1 MPPERSATE
10 RRFELVISGA
20 ALVLLLLGCA
30 VVLRPFVTS
39 LLWAVVLWLTTA
51 PIHQRVLEWTGGRQ
65 TSAAALMTLGIAT
78 VLLLPIVIVGFS
90 LADSAADL
98 TAAFGRWLEPEPPL
112 SLRRTV
118 SGAPPEWVRS
128 APLIGSYL
136 AQRWSELAGDRLRM
150 VEEGRQWIQ
159 SATSRVLST
168 GLVITRGVTEIAMS
182 VLIAFFLYRDRVAF
196 GDRFRA
202 AATQIAGPSGEPLMN
217 LAITTLHSVVYGILG
232 TAVAQGV
239 MTAIGLLIAG
249 VPGAVLLG
257 LLTFF
262 LSIIP
267 MGPPLVWVPASVW
280 LYQNGATGWAVF
292 MLIWGFGVSSIDN
305 FLKPWLI
312 SQGSTLPFILIFFG
326 VIGGVLA
333 FGFIGVFLGPT
344 LLAVGYRLVLDWAV
358 VVRRAAPAETA
369 VVAN

>member
-1 MPPERSATE
+1 MTGVPEQRVASD
-10 RRFELVISGA
+10 RRFELVISLA

-51 PIHQRVLEWTGGRQ
+51 PIHQRVLAWVGQRRTV
-65 TSAAALMTLGIAT
+65 AAALMSLGVAS
-78 VLLLPIVIVGFS
+78 VLLLPIVVVGISVAGSFQD
-90 LADSAADL
+90 LASA
-98 TAAFGRWLEPEPPL
+98 TRGWLDRGVPQ
-112 SLRRTV
+112 
-118 SGAPPEWVRS
+118 PPEWLRS
-128 APLIGSYL
+128 APLVGPYITE
-136 AQRWSELAGDRLRM
+136 RWAALAGDSQRLFEQARN
-150 VEEGRQWIQ
+150 WIEP
-159 SATSRVLST
+159 ATSWILS
-168 GLVITRGVTEIAMS
+168 GSLAIGRGATQLALS

-202 AATQIAGPSGEPLMN
+202 AATRIAGPTGEQLTV
-217 LAITTLHSVVYGILG
+217 LAINTLHSVVYGILG

-239 MTAIGLLIAG
+239 VAAIGFLIAG
-249 VPGAVLLG
+249 VPGAIALG

-262 LSIIP
+262 MSIVP

-280 LYQNGATGWAVF
+280 LYQSGESGWAVF

-312 SQGSTLPFILIFFG
+312 AQGSTLPFILIFFG
-326 VIGGVLA
+326 VIGGALA

-344 LLAVGYRLVLDWAV
+344 LLAVGYRLLLDWAV
-358 VVRRAAPAETA
+358 VVRGATPEPPLASSS
-369 VVAN
+369 

>member
-1 MPPERSATE
+1 MSVLD

-30 VVLRPFVTS
+30 YVLRPFATS
-39 LLWAVVLWLTTA
+39 LLWAVVLWLATA
-51 PIHQRVLEWTGGRQ
+51 PLHQRVLSWVGDRHTA
-65 TSAAALMTLGIAT
+65 AAALMTLGIAS

-90 LADSAADL
+90 LSDSVADL
-98 TAAFGRWLEPEPPL
+98 AAASQRWGEAGLP
-112 SLRRTV
+112 R
-118 SGAPPEWVRS
+118 PPEWVQS
-128 APLIGSYL
+128 VPLVGRHV
-136 AQRWSELAGDRLRM
+136 AERWDAIAGDPQRM
-150 VEEGRQWIQ
+150 LEEGERLIEP
-159 SATSRVLST
+159 ATAWLRT
-168 GLVITRGVTEIAMS
+168 GGLAITRGVTEIS
-182 VLIAFFLYRDRVAF
+182 ISILIAFFLYCDRVAF

-202 AATQIAGPSGEPLMN
+202 AAARIAGPSADPLID
-217 LAITTLHSVVYGILG
+217 LAINTLHSVVYGILG
-232 TAVAQGV
+232 TAVVQGV
-239 MTAIGLLIAG
+239 VAGIGLLIAG

-262 LSIIP
+262 LSIVP
-267 MGPPLVWVPASVW
+267 MGPPMVWMPATVW
-280 LYQNGATGWAVF
+280 LYHSGETGWALF

-312 SQGSTLPFILIFFG
+312 SQGSRLPFILIFFG

-358 VVRRAAPAETA
+358 VVRGQAPVQAPVETA
-369 VVAN
+369 